1 LGVPHGFRRLALL
14 LTALALCVPS
24 VAWAAP
30 EGDAFTRALAK
41 GPLYAALAALVG
53 GLAVSL
59 TPCVYPMVAVTVSVF
74 GAKQAKSRSEGVLL
88 SLAFVL
94 GICGMFVPMGVA
106 AGMTGSFFSS
116 ILQNRWVVAG
126 ISSVFL
132 LMAASMFGAFE
143 LTLPSSLNNKLAEMG
158 GIGYKGAFLLGLV
171 CGLIAAPC
179 TGPVLTGILAWIA
192 STQSAALGAL
202 AMGAF
207 SLGLGAP
214 FFVVGAFAVQLP
226 KSGHWMVHVKSILG
240 TVLVVVAL
248 YFLNNSFGFANG
260 YVGVSLAFLGAA
272 AGAVVLGL
280 LLGAVHREFGEPGVG
295 VKVAKGTG
303 IALASL
309 GSLFFILGVT
319 KPREALSWERHD
331 IEGALARAAADKRP
345 LVVDFTAAWCGACKE
360 LDKKTFSEPR
370 VGQELGRFV
379 AVKVDATNND
389 DPKVEAMLARFK
401 VVGLPTVVMFDSRGK
416 EAARFNDFV
425 PPDEFLKSAQAV
437 N

>member
-1 LGVPHGFRRLALL
+1 
-14 LTALALCVPS
+14 
-24 VAWAAP
+24 
-30 EGDAFTRALAK
+30 
-41 GPLYAALAALVG
+41 
-53 GLAVSL
+53 
-59 TPCVYPMVAVTVSVF
+59 
-74 GAKQAKSRSEGVLL
+74 
-88 SLAFVL
+88 
-94 GICGMFVPMGVA
+94 
-106 AGMTGSFFSS
+106 
-116 ILQNRWVVAG
+116 
-126 ISSVFL
+126 
-132 LMAASMFGAFE
+132 MAASMFGAFE

-192 STQSAALGAL
+192 STQSAWLGAL

-226 KSGHWMVHVKSILG
+226 KSGHWMVHVKSALG

-248 YFLNNSFGFANG
+248 YFLNNSFGFADG
-260 YVGVSLAFLGAA
+260 YVKVSLTFMVVA

-280 LLGAVHREFGEPGVG
+280 LLGAVHREFGEPGIG
-295 VKVAKGTG
+295 VKIAKGAG

-309 GSLFFILGVT
+309 GALFFILGAI
-319 KPREALSWERHD
+319 KPREALTWERKD

-345 LVVDFTAAWCGACKE
+345 LLVDFTATWCGACKE
-360 LDKKTFSEPR
+360 LDKLTFSEPR
-370 VGQELGRFV
+370 VGRELGRFV

-416 EAARFNDFV
+416 EAVRFNDFV

-437 N
+437 D